1 MDPRRRIRAEGSAP
15 ISLTAPLSAAG
26 QRAFFSPSF
35 LFPENGEIHP
45 FMYGSNQNGEI
56 RPFMH
61 GSNQKVAENTP
72 LCTDFTIQSIHKGVL
87 LTKKIL
93 ATISEE
99 AAAPERPAIPSASST
114 PSTPSTP
121 RNPLAPSVLAVLLVS
136 PLDPTRLC

>member
-1 MDPRRRIRAEGSAP
+1 MEPRRRIRTDGTTQ

-26 QRAFFSPSF
+26 QRAFFPLSF

-61 GSNQKVAENTP
+61 GLNQKVAENTP

-93 ATISEE
+93 ASASEE
-99 AAAPERPAIPSASST
+99 AAAPERPAIPSEPLGPRGSACVAS
-114 PSTPSTP
+114 
-121 RNPLAPSVLAVLLVS
+121 
-136 PLDPTRLC
+136 

>member
-1 MDPRRRIRAEGSAP
+1 
-15 ISLTAPLSAAG
+15 
-26 QRAFFSPSF
+26 
-35 LFPENGEIHP
+35 
-45 FMYGSNQNGEI
+45 MYGSNQNGEI

-99 AAAPERPAIPSASST
+99 AAAPEHPAIPSPPQSSQ
-114 PSTPSTP
+114 SCL
-121 RNPLAPSVLAVLLVS
+121 RRLLTQRACVEEMEK
-136 PLDPTRLC
+136 RKAGK

>member
-1 MDPRRRIRAEGSAP
+1 MEPRRRIRTDGTTP

-61 GSNQKVAENTP
+61 GLNQKVAENTP

-93 ATISEE
+93 ASVSEE
-99 AAAPERPAIPSASST
+99 AAAPERPAIPAIPSEPLGPRGSACVAS
-114 PSTPSTP
+114 
-121 RNPLAPSVLAVLLVS
+121 
-136 PLDPTRLC
+136 